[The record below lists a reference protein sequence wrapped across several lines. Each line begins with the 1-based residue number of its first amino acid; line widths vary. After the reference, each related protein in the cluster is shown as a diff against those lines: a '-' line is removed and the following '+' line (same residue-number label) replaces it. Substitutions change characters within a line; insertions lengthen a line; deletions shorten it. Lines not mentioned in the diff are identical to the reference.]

1 MDTPS
6 VLITDCQ
13 LVGPAGLSPIAAA
26 RIEKGRLAAI
36 YQEGEAFDPGADITL
51 EAVGGYLAPGLIDV
65 HTHGGFG
72 VDFTTCT
79 AEEGLK
85 CLEQYIP
92 HGTTHIMPT
101 FVTSPVSQLVAQ
113 TDVMEELK
121 KLTEAPG
128 YKGARYAGL
137 YWEGPFISKTKKG
150 AQPEESIAALD
161 AEALAQ
167 VNSCAGKINR
177 LILAPEEVDLGKLQF
192 ADPNLKLTIGH
203 TDASFELAVLAAN
216 LGMNSFVHTFNGMS
230 GFGHRS
236 PGVVGAAMATSETY
250 CELICDG
257 VHVLPPAMRVLFEA
271 RGADW
276 IVLITDGNTA
286 TGLPPGE
293 YELAGIRMIVK
304 EDACYLPNGTLAG
317 SVITMD
323 EAVRRAVRFLGA
335 SPLEAIRMATYT
347 PARFLGL
354 TQGRYGTV
362 LGAAADY
369 VVLDSD
375 LNVMETLIGG
385 QVAWSR
391 DGRG

>member
-1 MDTPS
+1 MDNLS
-6 VLITDCQ
+6 ILITDCQ
-13 LVGPAGLSPIAAA
+13 LVGAAGLSPIAAA

-36 YQEGEAFDPGADITL
+36 YQKGEAFDPGADLTL
-51 EAVGGYLAPGLIDV
+51 EAGGGYLAPGFIDA

-85 CLEQYIP
+85 CLTKFIP

-101 FVTSPVSQLVAQ
+101 FVTSPVAQLVAQ
-113 TDVMEELK
+113 TEVMEELK

-128 YKGARYAGL
+128 YSGARYAGL

-150 AQPEESIAALD
+150 AQPEENIATLD

-167 VNSCAGKINR
+167 VNSCAGKIDR
-177 LILAPEEVDLGKLQF
+177 MALAPEEVDLGNLQF
-192 ADPNLKLTIGH
+192 ADPNLKLVIGH
-203 TDASFELAVLAAN
+203 TNATYEQAVLAAN
-216 LGMNSFVHTFNGMS
+216 LGINSFVHTFNGMS

-257 VHVLPPAMRVLFEA
+257 VHVLPAAAKVLFEA

-286 TGLPPGE
+286 TGFPPGE
-293 YELAGIRMIVK
+293 YELAGMRMIVK
-304 EDACYLPNGTLAG
+304 EDACYLPDGTLAG

-323 EAVRRAVRFLGA
+323 EAVRRAARFLGA
-335 SPLEAIRMATYT
+335 SPFEAIRMATYT
-347 PARFLGL
+347 PARYLGW
-354 TQGRYGTV
+354 TRGRYGTV
-362 LGAAADY
+362 LGATADY